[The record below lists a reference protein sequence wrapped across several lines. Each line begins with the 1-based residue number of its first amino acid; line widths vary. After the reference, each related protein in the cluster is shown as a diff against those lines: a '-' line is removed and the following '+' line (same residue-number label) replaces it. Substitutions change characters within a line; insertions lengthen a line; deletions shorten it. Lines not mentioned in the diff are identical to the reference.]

1 MVSGSVDTMACH
13 VLIVGGGGEDSLMYH
28 LHTLTSNIATYVE
41 MALSLIFTRSYHCVY
56 KIWLAS
62 NNTR

>member
-13 VLIVGGGGEDSLMYH
+13 VLIVGGGEDTLTYH
-28 LHTLTSNIATYVE
+28 LHTLTSNIATYME

-56 KIWLAS
+56 KICLAS